1 MLNVVGL
8 SIPTGYVVAETADPT
23 SVDVGVENVPTK
35 SVITAS
41 PKLLKVTLTGIISP
55 LPGSMPFVILH

>member
-8 SIPTGYVVAETADPT
+8 SIPSGYVVAETADPT
-23 SVDVGVENVPTK
+23 SADVAVENVPTK

-41 PKLLKVTLTGIISP
+41 RKLLKVTLTGIISP
-55 LPGSMPFVILH
+55 FLQNT